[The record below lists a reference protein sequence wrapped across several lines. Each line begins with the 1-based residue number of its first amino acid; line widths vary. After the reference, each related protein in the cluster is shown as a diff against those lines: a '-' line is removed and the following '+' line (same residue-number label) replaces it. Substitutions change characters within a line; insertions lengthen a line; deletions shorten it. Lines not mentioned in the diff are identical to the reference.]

1 MRWTIVFFIVCLS
14 FPALAAQNDAMCG
27 KDAPDSF
34 ISACTLNYAGLFS
47 AYMQSII
54 NPYDKIDIFKAYAGT
69 GFSSALKKNCEY
81 TLSFSTSNNPNNI
94 YVTVYGPPGQTQLAY
109 KSGTSGSMTFFVED
123 SGNHYFKFE
132 MPGIY
137 TGTHYNFDLD
147 KGECCNDSDY
157 DGWTTCEGDC
167 KDYDAGVNP
176 GMSEK
181 CDNFKDDNCNGQVD
195 EDCECVPYCLGKQCG
210 PDGCG
215 GSCGECEG
223 QDFCNQFQCVCEP
236 DCATTECGDDGCGGS
251 CGQCPPVVFTGDIN
265 GSGGVSVSDL
275 QCLILAVNAPMG
287 ELPTCMENAEFGDV
301 NCDGS
306 HDVIDIQLEVE
317 MVLRFP
323 DPGMPESQDPDGD
336 NIHSDC
342 DNCPQLY
349 NPYQID
355 DDQNQVGDI
364 CQ

>member
-1 MRWTIVFFIVCLS
+1 MRWTIVLFIVSLS
-14 FPALAAQNDAMCG
+14 YPVWAAQNDAMCG

-34 ISACTLNYAGLFS
+34 FSACTLNYAGSFS

-54 NPYDKIDIFKAYAGT
+54 NPYDQKDIFKAYAGT
-69 GFSSALKKNCEY
+69 GFSVALKKNCEY
-81 TLSFSTSNNPNNI
+81 TLSFSTSNIPNNI
-94 YVTVYGPPGQTQLAY
+94 SVTVYGPPGQTQLAY
-109 KSGTSGSMTFFVED
+109 ESGTSGSTTFFVED

-132 MPGIY
+132 MPGVY

-147 KGECCNDSDY
+147 KGDCCNDSDY

-195 EDCECVPYCLGKQCG
+195 ENCECIP
-210 PDGCG
+210 
-215 GSCGECEG
+215 
-223 QDFCNQFQCVCEP
+223 N
-236 DCATTECGDDGCGGS
+236 CASNECGDDGCGGS

-275 QCLILAVNAPMG
+275 QCLILAVNAPLG
-287 ELPTCMENAEFGDV
+287 ELPACMDNAEFGDV

-323 DPGMPESQDPDGD
+323 DPGMPENQDPDAD

-342 DNCPQLY
+342 DNCPELF

-355 DDQNQVGDI
+355 VDQDQVGDI